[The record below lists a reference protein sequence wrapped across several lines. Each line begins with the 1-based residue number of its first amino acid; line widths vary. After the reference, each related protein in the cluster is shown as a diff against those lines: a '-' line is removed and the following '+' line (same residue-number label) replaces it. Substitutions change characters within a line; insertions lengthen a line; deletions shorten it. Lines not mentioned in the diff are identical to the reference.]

1 MSIQMDRKDYVAEG
15 GTVASVGGSSALL
28 SDVLFRLSA
37 RRGGFVLLPELGSR
51 MHLLRHEK
59 PSARDALA
67 RQYAVEALA
76 ELTDVEVTDV
86 GVAAADE
93 GLLVQ
98 VELTWHGEPL
108 AVELEV

>member
-15 GTVASVGGSSALL
+15 GSVASASGGSALL
-28 SDVLFRLSA
+28 SDILFRLSA
-37 RRGGFVLLPELGSR
+37 RRGGFVLLPEFGSR

-59 PSARDALA
+59 PSAWATLA
-67 RQYAVEALA
+67 RQYAVEALE
-76 ELTDVEVTDV
+76 ELTDVEVSDANVTAV
-86 GVAAADE
+86 GE

-98 VELTWHGEPL
+98 VELSWRGEPL

>member
-15 GTVASVGGSSALL
+15 GSVASVSGGSALL
-28 SDVLFRLSA
+28 SDILFRLSA
-37 RRGGFVLLPELGSR
+37 RRGGFVLLPEFGSR

-59 PSARDALA
+59 PSARAALA

-76 ELTDVEVTDV
+76 ELTDVEVTDAAVTAV
-86 GVAAADE
+86 GE

-98 VELTWHGEPL
+98 VELCWQGEPL